1 MPRKHRNS
9 LFAKTSKFAL
19 REDLFVPKVMQTSF
33 SYFWL
38 KKHTLINLRT
48 KGVYTDKRAA
58 LYLVYQKCRVFNP
71 FMSPL
76 IPAQTNMM
84 SVSSVRLTVLPI
96 GLEGRVPGEGG
107 GGGGGGVY
115 PQKKTGGGLLP
126 TFQRPYTI

>member
-1 MPRKHRNS
+1 
-9 LFAKTSKFAL
+9 
-19 REDLFVPKVMQTSF
+19 MQTSF

-71 FMSPL
+71 FMSTL

-107 GGGGGGVY
+107 GGGGGGGV
-115 PQKKTGGGLLP
+115 PQKNFVGGA
-126 TFQRPYTI
+126 TRPPQHPPPF